1 MTTGGHP
8 RPGPTGR
15 SRRRGAPGLWPPPG
29 PQPVAVAAG
38 AAAGGAVGRTGRGRV
53 RGDRSSRRLIALL
66 VALVSAFALVAGRLI
81 DVQGFSAGPYAALG
95 LAQRVHT
102 QLLPADRGSIL
113 DRTGNTLAMSAPQP
127 TVWADPTLVTAPARE
142 AAALAP
148 VLGDDVA
155 TLTAKLSRPGRFSYL
170 AREIDEGTAKEV
182 QDLQLPGVFLVDE
195 PKRFDPNGPLAA
207 PVIGLVGVDGQGLSG
222 LEQEYNAS
230 LAGKPGKLAT
240 EDDASGRPIPGG
252 VSRLTPATKGS
263 DLVLTLDR
271 SMQYEVEQDL
281 AAEITTSHA
290 QGGMAIVMDRRTG
303 EVLAL
308 VNLALGA
315 DGSTVAP
322 ASSNSAVTTV
332 YEPGSVEKLI
342 TVSAAL
348 DRGAVHPND
357 VFSLPDHLRIYDR
370 TFTDDTPHPVERWTP
385 TDILTASS
393 NIGAI
398 TLAQKVG
405 KRPLVNYLHR
415 FGLGSETAL
424 QFPYE
429 SPGILLDP
437 SKWSGTTLATV
448 AFGQGMAVTAM
459 QLVAAYNAIANGGVY
474 VAPKLVKATVDGTGK
489 VIPTPPSATHRVVSS
504 DVAREVTAM
513 LTEVVRGGTGT
524 EAAIGGY
531 QVAGKT
537 GTARKALQGQQG
549 YASTYVSSF
558 AGFVPASDPSFTAMV
573 VLDQPTPIFGGLVA
587 APVFHDI
594 STYALRQLQVPPPPP
609 DPALFDGVP
618 HAQPSAATAAD
629 EPGKS
634 HGFAATAGQSG
645 GLLAPPPPA
654 VATTTTLPVVPT
666 TVAPAPDGQGGQAA
680 GPATTT
686 APASAAP
693 HPTTTTT
700 APRTTTTTAAPR
712 HSPPTTSLL
721 TPLSAPTTTATTT
734 APATT
739 ATTTAPATTAPAT
752 AAPATAATTTA
763 TTAAAAALPVT
774 GAVASAG
781 ALTMGADAA
790 PGSVGRAAPA
800 RAAPP

>member
-1 MTTGGHP
+1 MT
-8 RPGPTGR
+8 PGTMTMGI
-15 SRRRGAPGLWPPPG
+15 G
-29 PQPVAVAAG
+29 QPLPAG
-38 AAAGGAVGRTGRGRV
+38 AAAAGTGAAAGLP
-53 RGDRSSRRLIALL
+53 RGDRSSRRRLIALL
-66 VALVSAFALVAGRLI
+66 VALLVAFALVAARLI

-102 QLLPADRGSIL
+102 ELLPADRGSIL
-113 DRTGNTLAMSAPQP
+113 DRNGNTLAMSAPQP
-127 TVWADPTLVTAPARE
+127 TIWADPTLVTAPARE

-148 VLGDDVA
+148 ILGEDVP
-155 TLTAKLSRPGRFSYL
+155 TLTARLSRPGRFSYL
-170 AREIDEGTAKEV
+170 AREVDEGTAKEV
-182 QDLQLPGVFLVDE
+182 HDLNLPGVFLVDE
-195 PKRFDPNGPLAA
+195 PKRFDPDGPLAA

-222 LEQEYNAS
+222 LEQQYNGN

-240 EDDASGRPIPGG
+240 EDDPSGRPIPGG

-271 SMQYEVEQDL
+271 PLQYAVEQDL
-281 AAEITTSHA
+281 SDEIVKSHA
-290 QGGMAIVMDRRTG
+290 QGGMAIIMNRTTG

-308 VNLALGA
+308 ANLSIGA
-315 DGSTVAP
+315 DGTTVAP

-348 DRGAVHPND
+348 DRGVVHPTD
-357 VFSLPDHLRIYDR
+357 VFALPDHLRIYDR
-370 TFTDDTPHPVERWTP
+370 TFTDDTPHPVEQWTP

-393 NIGAI
+393 NIGAV
-398 TLAQKVG
+398 TLAEKVG

-415 FGLGSETAL
+415 FGLGTETSL

-429 SPGILLDP
+429 SGGILLDP
-437 SKWSGTTLATV
+437 SQWSGVTLATV

-474 VAPKLVKATVDGTGK
+474 VAPKLVKATVDGTGR
-489 VIPTPPSATHRVVSS
+489 VVPTPPSATHRVVSA

-524 EAAIGGY
+524 EAQIAGY

-537 GTARKALQGQQG
+537 GTARKALQGQSG

-558 AGFVPASDPSFTAMV
+558 AGFVPASDPAFTAMV

-587 APVFHDI
+587 APVFQDI
-594 STYALRQLQVPPPPP
+594 STYALRELEVPPPAP
-609 DPALFDGVP
+609 DPGLFAGVP

-634 HGFAATAGQSG
+634 HGFTATVPGQVG

-666 TVAPAPDGQGGQAA
+666 TAPPAPPAGATNPAGGTGT
-680 GPATTT
+680 GPAGGAGTSKASSPPTT
-686 APASAAP
+686 APP
-693 HPTTTTT
+693 P
-700 APRTTTTTAAPR
+700 TTTTAAPR
-712 HSPPTTSLL
+712 KSPPTTSLL
-721 TPLSAPTTTATTT
+721 TPLSP
-734 APATT
+734 PA
-739 ATTTAPATTAPAT
+739 
-752 AAPATAATTTA
+752 
-763 TTAAAAALPVT
+763 TAAAAA
-774 GAVASAG
+774 AG
-781 ALTMGADAA
+781 ATAAGAGS
-790 PGSVGRAAPA
+790 PGSVDQGAATA
-800 RAAPP
+800 LAAPP